1 MDCKQL
7 QKKIIDIT
15 IWKKGEQQAPHKPLL
30 LLCMS
35 YQIIYKDIKRVRLKG
50 DHLHDRFVQWHFRE
64 EFWE

>member
-7 QKKIIDIT
+7 QKKSLISLFG
-15 IWKKGEQQAPHKPLL
+15 KKANSEHHINLYYF
-30 LLCMS
+30 CMS